1 MKRLLLAA
9 LVGAASAGAL
19 HAQTA
24 SEAIINRAQQPAP
37 PPPPDAV
44 SPSGSKGEKGDL
56 DGGTQRIAEARK
68 LPFKLTLAYD
78 LQVFYTSNVFLS
90 PGSEVESVVVANTV
104 QARADFNSFA
114 VGEALATPSVGLVY
128 QRYYHGLG
136 TGDQLR
142 QDLDFDAYTLPLA
155 LRVRF
160 GEGWEA
166 TASVTGTAVYSLE
179 GPPSYNL
186 TYQSISTAAGLRKTI
201 ALSRDQIV
209 VLGTGVNF
217 VKTDSDVPVAPFNYR
232 DDRNDKI
239 DVSLDAAYYLL
250 KDKWLFSGYTRLLH
264 SDYRHYQEAGFAD
277 VDRRDLTFTVGASA
291 TYNINEWASARV
303 FTSADWR
310 DSLGANN
317 TVDYSY
323 KTQNLG
329 VGLSLIASF

>member
-19 HAQTA
+19 HAQT
-24 SEAIINRAQQPAP
+24 SQAIIDRSQQPAP
-37 PPPPDAV
+37 PTPPDAV
-44 SPSGSKGEKGDL
+44 APAGANGEKGDL

-78 LQVFYTSNVFLS
+78 LQVFYTSNVFLQS
-90 PGSEVESVVVANTV
+90 GSEVESVVVANTV

-114 VGEALATPSVGLVY
+114 VGQALATPSVGLVY

-136 TGDQLR
+136 TGDQTR
-142 QDLDFDAYTLPLA
+142 QDLDFDAYTIPLA
-155 LRVRF
+155 IRLRF

-166 TASVTGTAVYSLE
+166 SASVTGTAVYSLE
-179 GPPSYNL
+179 GPPSYKL
-186 TYQSISTAAGLRKTI
+186 TYQSLSTAASLRKTI
-201 ALSRDQIV
+201 AISREQIV
-209 VLGTGVNF
+209 VLGAGLNF
-217 VKTDSDVPVAPFNYR
+217 VKTDADVPVAPFNYR

-239 DVSLDAAYYLL
+239 DASLDTAYYML
-250 KDKWLFSGYTRLLH
+250 KGKWLFSGYTRLLH
-264 SDYRHYQEAGFAD
+264 SDYQHYQEAGFTD
-277 VDRRDLTFTVGASA
+277 VDRRDITLTVGASA
-291 TYNINEWASARV
+291 TYNINDWAAARV

-310 DSLGANN
+310 DPVGHNN
-317 TVDYSY
+317 AVDYSY